1 MNALPSNTYDRL
13 TYGLLSL
20 FGLLILW
27 IFRDY
32 GMSWDAPYHDD
43 CGQLVIGYY
52 KAWLQ
57 GQPFDMSQFDPV
69 IQSPIREN
77 SLYTSNRLSD
87 ISNRD
92 YGLSASL

>member
-32 GMSWDAPYHDD
+32 GMSWSAP
-43 CGQLVIGYY
+43 
-52 KAWLQ
+52 
-57 GQPFDMSQFDPV
+57 
-69 IQSPIREN
+69 
-77 SLYTSNRLSD
+77 
-87 ISNRD
+87 
-92 YGLSASL
+92 

>member
-13 TYGLLSL
+13 TYGLLAL

-27 IFRDY
+27 IFRVY
-32 GMSWDAPYHDD
+32 GMSWDAPNHDY

-57 GQPFDMSQFDPV
+57 G
-69 IQSPIREN
+69 
-77 SLYTSNRLSD
+77 
-87 ISNRD
+87 
-92 YGLSASL
+92 

>member
-13 TYGLLSL
+13 TYDLLAL

-27 IFRDY
+27 IFRVY
-32 GMSWDAPYHDD
+32 GMSWDAPNYDY
-43 CGQLVIGYY
+43 CGQLVTGYY

-87 ISNRD
+87 ISSRD

>member
-13 TYGLLSL
+13 TYGLLAL

-27 IFRDY
+27 IFRVY
-32 GMSWDAPYHDD
+32 GMSWDTPNHDY

-57 GQPFDMSQFDPV
+57 G
-69 IQSPIREN
+69 
-77 SLYTSNRLSD
+77 
-87 ISNRD
+87 
-92 YGLSASL
+92 